1 MSEFTLMPA
10 IGISATGLDAES
22 RRMEV
27 IANNMANAQTTHGE
41 DGKVFQRK
49 EVIFAARLSDAIGVG
64 GKENKLQ
71 GVELQKI
78 VADERPPKIVYRPG
92 HPEAD
97 ENGFV
102 TIAQCQ
108 PARRDGRH
116 DERDPVVRG
125 ESCGSPNVEDHGK
138 PGPGYIEIEWI
149 EAEALSKQ
157 S

>member
-27 IANNMANAQTTHGE
+27 IANNVANAQTTRGQ

-49 EVIFAARLSDAIGVG
+49 EVIFAARLSDAIGVSG
-64 GKENKLQ
+64 REKLQ

-78 VADERPPKIVYRPG
+78 VADDRPPKIVYRPG

-97 ENGFV
+97 ENGYV
-102 TIAQCQ
+102 TM
-108 PARRDGRH
+108 
-116 DERDPVVRG
+116 
-125 ESCGSPNVEDHGK
+125 PNVN
-138 PGPGYIEIEWI
+138 PIEEMVDMMSASRSY
-149 EAEALSKQ
+149 EANLAAVRMSKNMASQALDILK
-157 S
+157 

>member
-27 IANNMANAQTTHGE
+27 IANNVANAQTTRGQ

-49 EVIFAARLSDAIGVG
+49 EVIFAARLSDFISG
-64 GKENKLQ
+64 GGRENKLQ
-71 GVELQKI
+71 GVEVRNI
-78 VADERPPKIVYRPG
+78 VADERPPKVIYRPG

-102 TIAQCQ
+102 TL
-108 PARRDGRH
+108 
-116 DERDPVVRG
+116 
-125 ESCGSPNVEDHGK
+125 PNVNPLEEMVDMMSASRS
-138 PGPGYIEIEWI
+138 Y
-149 EAEALSKQ
+149 EANLAAVRMSKNMASQALDILR
-157 S
+157 

>member
-1 MSEFTLMPA
+1 MPA

-27 IANNMANAQTTHGE
+27 IANNMANAQTTHGQ

-49 EVIFAARLSDAIGVG
+49 EVIFAARLSDAIGVS
-64 GKENKLQ
+64 EREKLQ

-78 VADERPPKIVYRPG
+78 AVDERPPKIVYRPG

-102 TIAQCQ
+102 TL
-108 PARRDGRH
+108 
-116 DERDPVVRG
+116 
-125 ESCGSPNVEDHGK
+125 PNVNPLEEMVDMMSATRS
-138 PGPGYIEIEWI
+138 Y
-149 EAEALSKQ
+149 EANLAAVRMSKSMASQALDIMK
-157 S
+157 